1 MKIKKIVFTS
11 LAFISSIS
19 SCEFKANSA
28 ANQNKEQKMEEKAEL
43 PFPLTV
49 SFSEDY
55 LKANFYIC
63 NYTEAGD
70 RFAYWVNLPNFI
82 KPTVLKPTAVEKLK
96 VINAGF
102 YESIDKE
109 PRIEV
114 WAAYETL
121 KEPIETA
128 EWLLSKIKMTDAK
141 VLKQNIINSPN
152 GDKNID
158 VLTAQDVGDGETVI
172 ARWIALKRDND
183 YLVVK
188 ATCGKDDYM
197 KHADTIFYIVSHW
210 NFANQKL

>member
-1 MKIKKIVFTS
+1 MAI
-11 LAFISSIS
+11 LS

-28 ANQNKEQKMEEKAEL
+28 ANQIKEQKMEEKAVL

-49 SFSEDY
+49 AFSEEY
-55 LKANFYIC
+55 LRANFYKC

-70 RFAYWVNLPNFI
+70 RFAYWVFLPNFI

-102 YESIDKE
+102 YESADKE

-121 KEPIETA
+121 KEPISTS
-128 EWLLSKIKMTDAK
+128 EWLLNKIKITDAK
-141 VLKQNIINSPN
+141 VVKQNSINAAN
-152 GDKNID
+152 GEQNID
-158 VLTAQDVGDGETVI
+158 VLTSQNVGDGETVI
-172 ARWIALKRDND
+172 TRWIAMKRGND

-188 ATCGKDDYM
+188 ATCTEDDYV

-210 NFANQKL
+210 NFTNQKSSS